1 MNAQDFRG
9 GRGQQPAGQAGQ
21 SSHSGAGQHSAPR
34 HDGRRHDGRGPRHGG
49 PGRGFGGG
57 HGGGRGPGGH
67 GRGPG
72 GGGRGPG
79 GRGGGRG
86 GRDRFRRGGKGGGP
100 RFRMEIPEEQEE
112 LKVPPIAPNTL
123 RLYSLGGLED
133 VGERNMQVLEYGDDI
148 ITIDCGLWFAEP
160 DLMPGIDYVVP
171 NSKHLQANATKI
183 RGMVMCHGHMDH
195 IGGISHVAPLLGFP
209 PIYCT
214 GLTKA
219 FIERRQEEF
228 GNLSRFKINEFKP
241 RDVLQLGVFRIEPF
255 HINHNIPEAVGIAI
269 HTPVGTIVHTGDFKF
284 DLSPTM
290 GAPADVAHIAQIG
303 ERGVLAMMAD
313 STDAGYPGHQISE
326 TDVEKN
332 LDGLVKNVE
341 GRLIAVTFAS
351 LLMRIQMLINLAE
364 KYGRKVVLEGRSMKV
379 NVEIAH
385 QRKLLRVKP
394 GTIIDERRINDVPD
408 SKLLII
414 GTGAQAEEFAMLMR
428 VVNKEHAR
436 IRIKPGD
443 TVLFSSSVIPGHER
457 NVDAL
462 KDTLHRQGA
471 EVVHYDMMDVHAGGH
486 GKNEDLKLM
495 MRLVKPKF
503 LIPIHANFYRRQKHA
518 ELGTVAGVPR
528 QNSYL
533 IENGQVMEFD
543 RNGNAKVAT
552 YKIPSGNVMVDG
564 LGEGDVSQVVLRD
577 RKEIAAEGMLVV
589 LLATDHNGA
598 LVREPEIISKGFVSL
613 EHRPELGKEIIARVK
628 ELTAAP
634 SQQVESNTDYLQT
647 KVRNDLAEFIWGKTE
662 RRPMILPITVRA

>member
-1 MNAQDFRG
+1 MIAQDFRG
-9 GRGQQPAGQAGQ
+9 GRQNRGQPGG
-21 SSHSGAGQHSAPR
+21 
-34 HDGRRHDGRGPRHGG
+34 RHDGRGGQ
-49 PGRGFGGG
+49 PGQGGG
-57 HGGGRGPGGH
+57 QRPHGHGQPQHGGGRGQ
-67 GRGPG
+67 GRGPRG
-72 GGGRGPG
+72 GGQGGGRQ
-79 GRGGGRG
+79 GGGR
-86 GRDRFRRGGKGGGP
+86 GRDRFRGGRAPRKGGGP
-100 RFRMEIPEEQEE
+100 RFRTEIAEEQEQ
-112 LKVPPIAPNTL
+112 LAVPPLKEGVL
-123 RLYSLGGLED
+123 RIYSLGGLED
-133 VGERNMQVLEYGDDI
+133 VGERNMQVLEYGNDI

-228 GNLSRFKINEFKP
+228 GNLGKFKINEFKP
-241 RDVLQLGVFRIEPF
+241 RDVLQLGAFRIEPF
-255 HINHNIPEAVGIAI
+255 HINHNIPEAVGLAI

-303 ERGVLAMMAD
+303 DRGVVAMMSD
-313 STDAGYPGHQISE
+313 STDAHMAGHQISE
-326 TDVEKN
+326 TDVEKS

-364 KYGRKVVLEGRSMKV
+364 KYGRKVVLEGRSMKT

-394 GTIIDERRINDVPD
+394 GTILDERRINDVPD
-408 SKLLII
+408 NKLLVI

-436 IRIKPGD
+436 IQIKPGD

-462 KDTLHRQGA
+462 KDTLHRQGRSGA
-471 EVVHYDMMDVHAGGH
+471 LRHDGRA
-486 GKNEDLKLM
+486 
-495 MRLVKPKF
+495 
-503 LIPIHANFYRRQKHA
+503 RRW
-518 ELGTVAGVPR
+518 PR
-528 QNSYL
+528 Q
-533 IENGQVMEFD
+533 
-543 RNGNAKVAT
+543 
-552 YKIPSGNVMVDG
+552 
-564 LGEGDVSQVVLRD
+564 
-577 RKEIAAEGMLVV
+577 
-589 LLATDHNGA
+589 
-598 LVREPEIISKGFVSL
+598 
-613 EHRPELGKEIIARVK
+613 
-628 ELTAAP
+628 
-634 SQQVESNTDYLQT
+634 
-647 KVRNDLAEFIWGKTE
+647 E
-662 RRPMILPITVRA
+662 RRPQADAALG

>member
-1 MNAQDFRG
+1 
-9 GRGQQPAGQAGQ
+9 
-21 SSHSGAGQHSAPR
+21 
-34 HDGRRHDGRGPRHGG
+34 
-49 PGRGFGGG
+49 
-57 HGGGRGPGGH
+57 
-67 GRGPG
+67 
-72 GGGRGPG
+72 
-79 GRGGGRG
+79 
-86 GRDRFRRGGKGGGP
+86 
-100 RFRMEIPEEQEE
+100 
-112 LKVPPIAPNTL
+112 
-123 RLYSLGGLED
+123 
-133 VGERNMQVLEYGDDI
+133 MQVFEYGDDI

-171 NSKHLQANATKI
+171 NSKYLQANNKKI
-183 RGMVMCHGHMDH
+183 RGMLMCHGHMDH
-195 IGGISHVAPLLGFP
+195 IGGLSHVAPLLGFP

-228 GNLSRFKINEFKP
+228 GNLGRFRISEFKP
-241 RDVLQLGVFRIEPF
+241 RDVLQLGAFRIEPF
-255 HINHNIPEAVGIAI
+255 HINHNIPEAVGLAI

-290 GAPADVAHIAQIG
+290 GGPADVGHLAQIG
-303 ERGVLAMMAD
+303 DRGVVAMLSD
-313 STDAGYPGHQISE
+313 STDAGMPGHQISE

-332 LDGLVKNVE
+332 LDSIVKSVE

-364 KYGRKVVLEGRSMKV
+364 KYGRKVVLEGRSMKT
-379 NVEIAH
+379 NVDIAH
-385 QRKLLRVKP
+385 QRKLLRIKP

-428 VVNKEHAR
+428 IANREHAR
-436 IRIKPGD
+436 ISIKPGD

-471 EVVHYDMMDVHAGGH
+471 QVIHYELMDVHAGGH

-495 MRLVKPKF
+495 LRLVRPRY
-503 LIPIHANFYRRQKHA
+503 LMPIHANFYRRQKHA
-518 ELGTVAGVPR
+518 ELATIAGVPR
-528 QNSYL
+528 ERSFL
-533 IENGQVMEFD
+533 IENGQVLEFD
-543 RNGNAKVAT
+543 RNGNARVAP
-552 YKIPSGNVMVDG
+552 YRIPASNVLVDG

-577 RKEIAAEGMLVV
+577 RREIAAEGLLVI
-589 LLATDHNGA
+589 LLTTDHTGA

-613 EHRPELGKEIIARVK
+613 EHRPELGKEIVARVK
-628 ELTAAP
+628 ELVATPA
-634 SQQVESNTDYLQT
+634 QQVEANVDYLQT
-647 KVRNDLAEFIWGKTE
+647 KVRNDLGEFIWGKTE
-662 RRPMILPITVRA
+662 RRPMILPIVVRA